1 MPDDPRLLDFG
12 EPRVHPDD
20 YPKAG
25 LGEFQEPSRPQ
36 VVEDAARDERIGSE
50 VRAKLEAHEMVDAS
64 RITVQV
70 TNGEVLLIGA
80 ADNRFIRQRAEEL
93 AREVE
98 GVSNVVNKI
107 GIQPPTEE
115 PGPILSTHEPGA
127 NHGGSTQ
134 RS

>member
-1 MPDDPRLLDFG
+1 MPDDPRLDVG

-25 LGEFQEPSRPQ
+25 LGEFEQPGRPR
-36 VVEDAARDERIGSE
+36 VVEDGARDERIASE
-50 VRAKLEAHEMVDAS
+50 VRARLERHEMVDAS

-70 TNGEVLLIGA
+70 TNGDVMLIGA

-93 AREVE
+93 ARDVE
-98 GVSNVVNKI
+98 GVNGVTNKI
-107 GIQPPTEE
+107 GIQPPAEE
-115 PGPILSTHEPGA
+115 PGPILSTHQPGA
-127 NHGGSTQ
+127 NRGGSTQ